1 VSEQTSDSKEKTM
14 AGEREYALGR
24 ISESVAA
31 ISRQLQNLSRSDA
44 SLYFHS
50 PENREMNLEIMRQ
63 QLARAQTL
71 LVKYEAE
78 ARAQGATDA
87 EVAQAKQ
94 Q

>member
-1 VSEQTSDSKEKTM
+1 M
-14 AGEREYALGR
+14 AGEKEYALGR
-24 ISESVAA
+24 IAESAAA
-31 ISRQLQNLSRSDA
+31 ISRQLQNLSRAEA

-50 PENREMNLEIMRQ
+50 PENREMNIEIMRQ
-63 QLARAQTL
+63 QLAQAQAL

-78 ARAQGATDA
+78 ARAQDATDP